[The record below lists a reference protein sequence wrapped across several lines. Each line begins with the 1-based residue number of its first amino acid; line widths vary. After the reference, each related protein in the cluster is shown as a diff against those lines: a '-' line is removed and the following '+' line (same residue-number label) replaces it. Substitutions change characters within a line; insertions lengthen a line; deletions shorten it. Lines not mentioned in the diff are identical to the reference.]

1 MSESG
6 GSNASNP
13 SVSDPAGKE
22 RVIFFSSSRHLTFQ
36 PSSHIKWWRCGFV
49 RQIRHSS
56 RGNLNDGD
64 GDYDTWTTRARRDAI
79 RPEDQLELNETELS
93 EEITKV
99 LQTDNTNYQKNLV
112 VYSFKE
118 GGYIEVRCILLAGH
132 RSVIVIVLILAT
144 TATAYGDTDPI
155 GRMLVACWKRRGA
168 ASNYRNGNGYDER
181 IQHLHFHSHYSSNQ
195 IFRLLIF
202 LSRFL

>member
-1 MSESG
+1 M
-6 GSNASNP
+6 
-13 SVSDPAGKE
+13 
-22 RVIFFSSSRHLTFQ
+22 
-36 PSSHIKWWRCGFV
+36 
-49 RQIRHSS
+49 
-56 RGNLNDGD
+56 NDGD

-155 GRMLVACWKRRGA
+155 GRMLVAC
-168 ASNYRNGNGYDER
+168 
-181 IQHLHFHSHYSSNQ
+181 
-195 IFRLLIF
+195 
-202 LSRFL
+202 